1 MLNWLKQRLTLPSQT
16 QAILDQAIDAVITI
30 NEDNNI
36 IYFNAAAERLW
47 GYKAHEVIGKNVK
60 LLVPE
65 AHRSKHDQ
73 YVNTNRNGG
82 PDKVVG
88 SSLDLE
94 TYHRNG
100 QKLWV
105 NLSLSKIIRNG
116 KIHYT
121 AFLKDVTQQ
130 REQTAIIDQTLEQ
143 CIDAVVTIDDNNNIV
158 FINAAAEALWRCSR
172 QEVLGK
178 NVKCLVPK
186 DIQAQHDSLVNRNR
200 ETGQDRIVGSFRE
213 LELHT
218 FDGQKLWVSLSL
230 SKIRLDT
237 RILYTAFL
245 RDVTEERRK
254 REEFATLSLV
264 ANETDNSVIIT
275 DANGAIEYVNP
286 GFEKLT
292 GYSFEEIRGRKPGS
306 FLQGKHTSEK
316 TRARIRE
323 KLNRQE
329 AFYDEILNYHRNGD
343 PYWISLAINPVFDEH
358 GQLKK
363 YISIQANIDS
373 TKSRSLETDTRIAAI
388 NRSNVVIE
396 FNPDGKMSYVNE
408 QAQRLAGLSEEK
420 MLEQAYLPLKEY
432 LDSGEFDSIC
442 NGQSLNRELTLKP
455 QKNANP
461 LTLSAS
467 IAPLFDVEKKLV
479 KILMYGSDI
488 SDRTAVLEETHG
500 AMSQVLE
507 RIGSIVGTING
518 ISGQTN
524 LLALNA
530 AIEAARAGEAGRG
543 FAVVADEVRSL
554 AANTTESAGEISSLI
569 DETRGHVDRLSTY
582 MKS

>member
-1 MLNWLKQRLTLPSQT
+1 MLTWLTRWLKPSGQT
-16 QAILDQAIDAVITI
+16 QAVLDQAIDAVVTI

-47 GYKAHEVIGKNVK
+47 GYRSAEVLGKNVK
-60 LLVPE
+60 MLVPE
-65 AHRSKHDQ
+65 VHRGKHDQ
-73 YVNTNRNGG
+73 YVNANRNGG

-94 TYHRNG
+94 TYHRDG
-100 QKLWV
+100 HKLWV
-105 NLSLSKIIRNG
+105 NLSLSKILTNG
-116 KIHYT
+116 KVHYT

-130 REQTAIIDQTLEQ
+130 REQSTIIDQTLEQ

-158 FINAAAEALWRCSR
+158 FMNAAAEKLWACSR
-172 QEVLGK
+172 QDVMGK

-186 DIQAQHDSLVNRNR
+186 GIQPQHDSLVNRNR
-200 ETGQDRIVGSFRE
+200 ETGEDRIVGSSRE
-213 LELHT
+213 LELHA
-218 FDGQKLWVSLSL
+218 FDGRTLWVNLSL

-237 RILYTAFL
+237 RTLYTAFL

-292 GYSFEEIRGRKPGS
+292 GYSFNEVKGRKPGS
-306 FLQGKHTSEK
+306 FLQGKHTSDK
-316 TRARIRE
+316 TKARIRD
-323 KLNRQE
+323 KLNKQE
-329 AFYDEILNYHRNGD
+329 AFYDEILNYHQNGD
-343 PYWISLAINPVFDEH
+343 PYWISLAINPVFDEQ
-358 GQLKK
+358 GQLQK

-396 FNPDGKMSYVNE
+396 FNPDGQMSYANE
-408 QAQRLAGLSEEK
+408 EAQRLAGLSESA
-420 MLEQAYLPLKEY
+420 MLKQAYFPLKDY
-432 LDSGEFDSIC
+432 LEAGEFDSIRS
-442 NGQSLNRELTLKP
+442 GDSLSREITLKP
-455 QKNANP
+455 KDKGNP
-461 LTLSAS
+461 LTLTVS
-467 IAPLFDVEKKLV
+467 IAPLFDVEQQLV
-479 KILMYGSDI
+479 KILLYGSDV
-488 SDRTAVLEETHG
+488 SDRKAVLEETHG

-554 AANTTESAGEISSLI
+554 AANTTESAGEISALI

-582 MKS
+582 MKG